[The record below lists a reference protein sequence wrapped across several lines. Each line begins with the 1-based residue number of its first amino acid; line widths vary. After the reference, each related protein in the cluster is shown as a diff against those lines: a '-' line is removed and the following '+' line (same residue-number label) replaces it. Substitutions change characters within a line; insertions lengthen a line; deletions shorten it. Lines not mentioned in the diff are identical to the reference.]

1 MKRRELIKYL
11 GATAL
16 ILPNLKLQAA
26 ESKNK
31 SKAKAVEAKSKIS
44 LISPGSSVTS
54 PDDIKKAFEVLDKL
68 NLSGKL
74 TKNVLNG
81 SGYKTR
87 SIQERI
93 DDIHEAFSD
102 PETIGVFCLRGGY
115 GSASLLDKIDYDL
128 ISKNPKIF
136 CGYSDITALHIAIN
150 KMTGLSTFHSPVMI
164 SPFAGFSLPYFK
176 SAIYGDY
183 VGIELINK
191 SNLNFRDPKAHH
203 TIVSG
208 KSKGILTG
216 GNLSLI
222 SSLMGTSFELDTDEK
237 LLFIEDVGE
246 SPYKIHRMLTQLR
259 LAGKLDKL
267 KGLIIGKCNDCENN
281 GSTTWDQSE
290 MEVYYEF
297 FEKVNYPVFYGLLA
311 GHTSEQMTIVL
322 GIEYEL
328 DSDNG
333 MLRALEN
340 STL

>member
-11 GATAL
+11 GASAL
-16 ILPNLKLQAA
+16 ILPNLKLQAE

-31 SKAKAVEAKSKIS
+31 SKAKAVTQQSTIS
-44 LISPGSSVTS
+44 LIAPGSSVTS
-54 PDDIKKAFEVLDKL
+54 PDDIKKAFEVLEKL
-68 NLSGKL
+68 NLKGKL

-87 SIQERI
+87 SEQERI

-102 PETIGVFCLRGGY
+102 SETIGVFCLRGGY
-115 GSASLLDKIDYDL
+115 GSASLLDRLDYDL

-136 CGYSDITALHIAIN
+136 CGYSDITALHLAIN

-176 SAIYGDY
+176 SAIFGDY

-191 SNLNFRDPKAHH
+191 SNLDFRDPKAHH
-203 TIVSG
+203 TIVTG

-222 SSLMGTSFELDTDEK
+222 SSLMGTPYEINTKDK

-259 LAGKLDKL
+259 LSGKLEKI

-297 FEKVNYPVFYGLLA
+297 FHDVDYPVFYGLLA
-311 GHTSEQMTIVL
+311 GHTSEQMTLVL

-328 DSDNG
+328 DADSG
-333 MLRALEN
+333 MLKALEN
-340 STL
+340 STF